1 MRIVTVMV
9 TVSYGSMKVKVM
21 ARQDE
26 YRRSGVDYE
35 VLDQVKREAIS
46 LAAATAPL
54 LAASGGTESRE
65 SRGSSA
71 YVFDLSGITLAL
83 VVEGLGTKSIIASE
97 YLDATDISRF
107 ADIARDAVAAIVND
121 VISVGAVPLVV
132 TAYFATGDASW
143 YGHRQR
149 SLDLLSGWRAA
160 CEEAGAVWG
169 GGESP
174 ALPGIV
180 AADALELAGSAI
192 GRVPE
197 GRRPVF
203 GNDIAAGDKIVLLAS
218 SGLHANGA
226 SLARRIASQ
235 QSAGWLSKLP
245 SGRTLGDALLDP
257 TILYASFVRELLTSA
272 VVPRFLNGITGH
284 GFLKIMR
291 AGVAARY
298 EITELP
304 EVPEVLQFLV
314 NASGMTPSEA
324 YSTLNMGAGYVVIIA
339 PEDVDATVQVARHTG
354 HIAVVAGEVTE
365 GPRSLVIQSLGI
377 EYRDDDLQL
386 G

>member
-1 MRIVTVMV
+1 V
-9 TVSYGSMKVKVM
+9 
-21 ARQDE
+21 ARQNE

-35 VLDQVKREAIS
+35 VLDEVKREAIA
-46 LAAATAPL
+46 LASATAPL
-54 LAASGGTESRE
+54 LAAFAGAEVAE

-71 YVFDLSGITLAL
+71 YVFELDGTTLAL

-97 YLDATDISRF
+97 YLDATGVSRF

-121 VISVGAVPLVV
+121 VISVGANPLVV

-143 YGHRQR
+143 YANRDR
-149 SLDLLSGWRAA
+149 AFDLLNGWRAA

-180 AADALELAGSAI
+180 TPAAIELAGSAL
-192 GRVPE
+192 GVVPA

-203 GNDIAAGDKIVLLAS
+203 GEDIADGDKIVVLPS

-226 SLARRIASQ
+226 SLARRAASQ
-235 QSAGWLSKLP
+235 LPSGLLTELP
-245 SGRTLGDALLDP
+245 SGRPLGDALLDP
-257 TILYASFVRELLTSA
+257 TLIYAPFMRGLLASS
-272 VVPRFLNGITGH
+272 VVPKFLNGITGH

-291 AGVAARY
+291 ADVTARY
-298 EITELP
+298 EITALP

-314 NASGMTPSEA
+314 DKLGMPPSEA
-324 YSTLNMGAGYVVIIA
+324 YSTLNMGAGYVVIVS
-339 PEDVDATVQVARHTG
+339 PDDVDETLGLARATG
-354 HIAVVAGEVTE
+354 HDALVAGAVAE
-365 GPRSLVIQSLGI
+365 GPRMLAIPSLGI

-386 G
+386 R